1 MAGQA
6 RSFEEVSMPN
16 YTTQDLRNL
25 AITGAAGTGK
35 TTLVEAIMHAAG
47 VIGRAGR
54 VEDGN
59 TICDTD
65 DLEKEL
71 HHSLESAIVHFEHDG
86 AHVNLIDTP
95 GSPDFLGKSISVFPA
110 VETVVVVIDAS
121 AGVET
126 VSQRMM
132 KRAVERN
139 LPRLI
144 VINKIDHADD
154 LPGLLATIQEVFGN
168 VCLPINLPTDGGKS
182 VVDCLGAD
190 SGSSDLGDVADY
202 HTATVDQIVEVDEE
216 LMARYLET
224 GKVSPEE
231 LRDPFRKAMREG
243 HLVPICFTSARDNV
257 GVAELMDVMTK
268 LCPNPLEGNPRP
280 FEYTVDGEKKD
291 FFPEADSTKS
301 ALAHVFKVSSDPYVG
316 KLSVFRVHQGHI
328 GSDQSPHIDDGRK
341 PVRIAHVFKMQGK
354 DHSEMDTVIAGDIG
368 AVAKVDEIQYNSV
381 LHTGDIS
388 PDMHLRPLVLPKPM
402 FGLAIEVATKG
413 AENKLGEALHK
424 MLDEDPTL
432 ELERVKAT
440 GETVLRG
447 LGEQHLRVKLRMLKD
462 RYGVE
467 VKTQPPKVAYKETIT
482 AKAEGHHRHK
492 KQTGGAG
499 QFGEVYLRVEPLNGD
514 EEGATG
520 GLLFVDDTFGGS
532 VPKQFMPAI
541 EKGIRQVMVNGAIA
555 GYPMQGIKV
564 SVYDGKYHPVD
575 SKEVA
580 FITAGKRAFIDAV
593 QKAKPVLLEPF
604 VTLEVTVPAD
614 QIGDISSDVA
624 GRRGRIQGTEML
636 PGNQAVVI
644 AEAPLSEVMTYSSQ
658 LKSMTA
664 GAGSYSMQYSHDEP
678 TPPNVQAEVI
688 KAFSPDEDD

>member
-1 MAGQA
+1 
-6 RSFEEVSMPN
+6 MPK

-35 TTLVEAIMHAAG
+35 TTLVEAILHEAG

-59 TICDTD
+59 TVCDFD
-65 DLEKEL
+65 DLEKEYT
-71 HHSLESAIVHFEHDG
+71 HSLDSALVHFDHDG
-86 AHVNLIDTP
+86 SHVNLIDTP
-95 GSPDFLGKSISVFPA
+95 GAPDFLGKAISVFPA

-126 VSQRMM
+126 VTQRMM
-132 KRAVERN
+132 KRAAERN

-144 VINKIDHADD
+144 VINKIDNATD
-154 LPGLLATIQEVFGN
+154 LPGLLVSIQELLGS
-168 VCLPINLPTDGGKS
+168 VCLPINLPSDGGKA
-182 VVDCLGAD
+182 VVDCLGAT
-190 SGSSDLGDVADY
+190 SGSSDLGDVSEF

-216 LMARYLET
+216 LMEKYLEQ
-224 GKVSPEE
+224 GEVSQE
-231 LRDPFRKAMREG
+231 LLQPAFRKAMREG
-243 HLVPICFTSARDNV
+243 HLVPMCFTSARENV
-257 GVAELMDVMTK
+257 GVRELMDVFTK
-268 LCPNPLEGNPRP
+268 LCPSPLEGNPRP
-280 FEYTVDGEKKD
+280 FESTVDGEKKD
-291 FFPEADSTKS
+291 FFPEPDSSKS
-301 ALAHVFKVSSDPYVG
+301 SLAHVFKVSSDPYVG

-328 GSDQSPHIDDGRK
+328 GADLQPRVDQERK
-341 PVRIAHVFKMQGK
+341 AIRVAHVFKIQGK
-354 DHSEMDTVIAGDIG
+354 DHSEIDQIIAGDIG
-368 AVAKVDEIQYNSV
+368 AVAKIDEIHYNSV
-381 LHTGDIS
+381 LHSGDIS
-388 PDMHLRPLVLPKPM
+388 DDMHLRPLALPKPM

-413 AENKLGEALHK
+413 AENKLGDALHK
-424 MLDEDPTL
+424 IIDEDPTI

-447 LGEQHLRVKLRMLKD
+447 LGEQHLRMKLQLLKD

-467 VKTQPPKVAYKETIT
+467 VNTKPPKVAYKETIT
-482 AKAEGHHRHK
+482 GKAEGHHRHK

-499 QFGEVYLRVEPLNGD
+499 QFGEVYLRVEPLNGE
-514 EEGATG
+514 EEGVTD

-541 EKGIRQVMVNGAIA
+541 EKGIRQVMSNGAIA
-555 GYPMQGIKV
+555 GYPMQDIKV
-564 SVYDGKYHPVD
+564 AVYDGKHHPVD

-604 VTLEVTVPAD
+604 VTMEVTVPAD
-614 QIGDISSDVA
+614 QIGDISSDIA

-658 LKSMTA
+658 LRSMTA
-664 GAGSYSMQYSHDEP
+664 GAGSYSMEYSHDEP
-678 TPPNVQAEVI
+678 TPPNVQADVI
-688 KAFSPDEDD
+688 KSFQPQQDED